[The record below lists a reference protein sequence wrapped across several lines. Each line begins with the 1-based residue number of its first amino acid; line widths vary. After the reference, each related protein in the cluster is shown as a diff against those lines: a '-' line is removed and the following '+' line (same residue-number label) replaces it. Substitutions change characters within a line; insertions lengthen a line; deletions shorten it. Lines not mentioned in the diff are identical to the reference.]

1 MKRFPIASSLLFLC
15 PVVVPISLSAQSDPE
30 LSGEQI
36 DFFESKIRPVLVEQC
51 YQCHSTEADKV
62 KGGLL
67 LDSREAS
74 LRGGDNGHAVVP
86 GNLDQ
91 SLLITAIRYQD
102 SDLEMPPK
110 KKLADH
116 VIADFEKWISM
127 GAPDPRE
134 EQKSEAKV
142 MEKYSSTID
151 VEKGRG
157 FWAYQKPRKSE
168 LPTVS
173 DSSWPRTELDHFILA
188 ALDAKEIAPSED
200 ADPRT
205 LIRRLYFD
213 LIGLPPSPEQVEPF
227 VAGWQRDPE
236 KALRAAVDEL
246 LDSPGFGE
254 RWGRHWLDVA
264 RYGES
269 TGKEANALYPY
280 AWRYR
285 DYVIDAFNADKP
297 YDEFIQ
303 EQIAGDLLPHGS
315 DDELAEHLVA
325 TGFLAIGT
333 KSLNDQNNR
342 QFRFDLV
349 DEQIDTASRA
359 VLATTVACARCHD
372 HKFDPIPMSD
382 YYAMAGIFLSSDTY
396 YGTAQTAQ
404 SRHNTD
410 LVSLPIPDRNPPI
423 EPLSLG
429 NLIDL
434 QFQLEQRQKDLR
446 EQVAEAAELRRSGD
460 TDGAQRITLGLLRVR
475 SDIGLIE
482 AKIARYDAD
491 GYPRPLAMAVKD
503 SSEPFDSQLLIRG
516 EEGNATSER
525 VPRGFVQV
533 IQSGDEEPVPADQ
546 SGRLQLAQWM
556 TSPENPLASRVMVNR
571 IWHWLFGAGLVT
583 SVDNFGATGQT
594 PSHPELLDYL
604 AVRFVEKNWSM
615 KEMIREIVLSRT
627 YRQSSAFKEPNFL
640 KDPDNHLLWRMTP
653 RRLEAEQIRDA
664 VLAISG
670 TLQLERPIGSSVA
683 QSGDGFVGRTVRD
696 QASLTAETDHRSV
709 YLPIVRDLVPESLEL
724 FDFADPSLMTGARET
739 TTVPSQALYLMN
751 SDFIIKNAEA
761 MAKRLTEDMG
771 LRGNKLGQTA
781 FYLAYSRPPTEEEG
795 RKTLAYFERFLATAK
810 ESGLSETDARRLGLV
825 TFCQSLLSSAEFRYL
840 N

>member
-1 MKRFPIASSLLFLC
+1 
-15 PVVVPISLSAQSDPE
+15 
-30 LSGEQI
+30 
-36 DFFESKIRPVLVEQC
+36 
-51 YQCHSTEADKV
+51 
-62 KGGLL
+62 
-67 LDSREAS
+67 
-74 LRGGDNGHAVVP
+74 
-86 GNLDQ
+86 
-91 SLLITAIRYQD
+91 
-102 SDLEMPPK
+102 
-110 KKLADH
+110 
-116 VIADFEKWISM
+116 
-127 GAPDPRE
+127 
-134 EQKSEAKV
+134 
-142 MEKYSSTID
+142 
-151 VEKGRG
+151 
-157 FWAYQKPRKSE
+157 
-168 LPTVS
+168 
-173 DSSWPRTELDHFILA
+173 
-188 ALDAKEIAPSED
+188 
-200 ADPRT
+200 
-205 LIRRLYFD
+205 
-213 LIGLPPSPEQVEPF
+213 
-227 VAGWQRDPE
+227 
-236 KALRAAVDEL
+236 
-246 LDSPGFGE
+246 
-254 RWGRHWLDVA
+254 
-264 RYGES
+264 
-269 TGKEANALYPY
+269 NALYPY

-410 LVSLPIPDRNPPI
+410 LVTLPIPDRNPPI

-810 ESGLSETDARRLGLV
+810 ESGLSETDARRLGLI

>member
-1 MKRFPIASSLLFLC
+1 
-15 PVVVPISLSAQSDPE
+15 
-30 LSGEQI
+30 
-36 DFFESKIRPVLVEQC
+36 
-51 YQCHSTEADKV
+51 
-62 KGGLL
+62 
-67 LDSREAS
+67 
-74 LRGGDNGHAVVP
+74 
-86 GNLDQ
+86 
-91 SLLITAIRYQD
+91 
-102 SDLEMPPK
+102 
-110 KKLADH
+110 
-116 VIADFEKWISM
+116 M

-157 FWAYQKPRKSE
+157 FWAYQKPRKPE

-227 VAGWQRDPE
+227 VAGWQKDPE
-236 KALRAAVDEL
+236 KALRTVVDEL

-264 RYGES
+264 RFGES

-285 DYVIDAFNADKP
+285 DYVIGAFNADKP

-410 LVSLPIPDRNPPI
+410 LVTLPIPDRNPPI